1 MTMTTT
7 CAHLALAENTEGW
20 GTCPDCGEMDNADRV
35 RNDIA
40 ERLELHTEG
49 QYQEVIDES
58 REQGWQDGK
67 DYWWDEATDIANAK
81 FRAWAAPRIAML
93 SEAIETLNDRLDITD
108 QNDEEVDAAIAHLW
122 EVRDDLDREGWEQ

>member
-7 CAHLALAENTEGW
+7 CAHVELAERSGW
-20 GTCPDCGEMDNADRV
+20 GTCPDCGQMENADRV

-40 ERLELHTEG
+40 ERLELYTEV

-58 REQGWQDGK
+58 REQGWQDGR
-67 DYWWDEATDIANAK
+67 DYWWDEATDVANAQ

-93 SEAIETLNDRLDITD
+93 SEAIETLNDRLEITD

-122 EVRDDLDREGWEQ
+122 EVRDDLDREGWAQ